1 MDELIE
7 DVLVVE
13 VHFVVDGVVDG
24 IVVRGLVLYVA
35 SVLELVL
42 LLQPVV
48 LGLHDLLLKRP
59 LELLS
64 LLPLD
69 FVLLQ

>member
-1 MDELIE
+1 MIAYLIRIDISGLRALDELVE

-24 IVVRGLVLYVA
+24 IVVRGLVLYVT

-42 LLQPVV
+42 FL
-48 LGLHDLLLKRP
+48 
-59 LELLS
+59 
-64 LLPLD
+64 
-69 FVLLQ
+69 

>member
-24 IVVRGLVLYVA
+24 IVVRGLVLYVT

-48 LGLHDLLLKRP
+48 LGLHDLLLERP
-59 LELLS
+59 L
-64 LLPLD
+64 
-69 FVLLQ
+69 

>member
-1 MDELIE
+1 MQ

-24 IVVRGLVLYVA
+24 IVVWGLVLYVP

-42 LLQPVV
+42 LLHPVV
-48 LGLHDLLLKRP
+48 LGLHDLLLKR
-59 LELLS
+59 S
-64 LLPLD
+64 L
-69 FVLLQ
+69 